1 MSFLHLSLLAGAAA
15 IAVPIMLH
23 LFGQKQPKL
32 IDFPAMRFVV
42 QTAREQ
48 SSSWQLRHF
57 LLLLLRILLL
67 AALAFALARPRVH
80 SAMLGSAIGVGL
92 LGIIAILATLIAAVA
107 FFTSRPLRVWLTA
120 TVVALCLWIA
130 CGLWGATSFTSGPM
144 VPGGDQSAPIAAAI
158 IVDNGPTLEYRAAG
172 QTRIQQ
178 SQEFVKW
185 LLGELPADSR
195 IGILSGAPVGALSLD
210 PAAATSQVNLI
221 RTQGSTVDLASRLG
235 AALELVSKSELE
247 RKEIYIVT
255 DLMQESWQSASPN
268 IAQQLSEL
276 RDEVLVQIVDIGDQ
290 DKANWSLSDVTTDT
304 TSAPVGSDVSF
315 NVTVNRPESADQKT
329 ATIELYAQELDP
341 TYPVVREGQLVTNKE
356 TVVDRQ
362 VVDFGDSATA
372 SAELVATNLQEGT
385 NNFRIRIDKPDPL
398 EIDNERFVS
407 IPTFANQP
415 TLVVASDRR
424 LTQLL
429 AALVDPFSPK
439 EEQLIDEVQYVQM
452 PDTLLEKY
460 AVVCLYDPPRLSSQ
474 VIDKLYRHTAGGG
487 GLFVILGPQAA
498 TGPIAENPSTLGM
511 DRLLPGKLAGIQQ
524 RDDSHAF
531 FDVTLKSHPVFS
543 QFGGWTSDGAS
554 PLWNQF
560 PIYKN
565 WTLTDLVPSARVL
578 LKMSDSG
585 DAALVNHDIGR
596 GQVLTLTTL
605 LPEPENQK
613 RDLWNLLWVADSPYP
628 AFALLVG
635 AFDTLSGVQH
645 SGSTFLAGQTV
656 SLANDLRQ
664 WPASYT
670 LYANHFDA
678 PMRLTPPEGFVDLP
692 VLNQAGVYY
701 LRGQRGGPIVRSI
714 SANISEQ
721 ATNLKRADAATLDS
735 VFGKDNYRL
744 ARNQNEVTSSIGQ
757 ARFGRELFPMLLTLV
772 AGLFL
777 AEQAMSNRFY
787 SLSFSPSRS
796 KRK

>member
-32 IDFPAMRFVV
+32 INFPAMRFVV
-42 QTAREQ
+42 KTAREQ

-57 LLLLLRILLL
+57 LLLLLRVLILG
-67 AALAFALARPRVH
+67 ALAFALARPRVH

-92 LGIIAILATLIAAVA
+92 LGVVATLATLVAAVA

-120 TVVALCLWIA
+120 TVVALSLWIA
-130 CGLWGATSFTSGPM
+130 CGLWGAASFTSGPM

-235 AALELVSKSELE
+235 AALELVSKSKLE

-255 DLMQESWQSASPN
+255 DLMQASWQSASPN

-290 DKANWSLSDVTTDT
+290 DAANWSLSDVTTDT
-304 TSAPVGSDVSF
+304 MAAPVGSDVTF

-329 ATIELYAQELDP
+329 ATVELYAQELDP
-341 TYPVVREGQLVTNKE
+341 TYPVVREGQLVTNAE

-362 VVDFGDSATA
+362 VIDFGDGTTA

-385 NNFRIRIDKPDPL
+385 NNFRIQIDKPDPL

-460 AVVCLYDPPRLSSQ
+460 AVVCLYDPPRLPSS
-474 VIDKLYRHTAGGG
+474 VIDKLYRHAAGGG
-487 GLFVILGPQAA
+487 GLLVVLGPQAA
-498 TGPIAENPSTLGM
+498 TGPIAENSTALGM
-511 DRLLPGKLAGIQQ
+511 DRLLPGKLVGIQQ
-524 RDDSHAF
+524 RGDSHAF

-554 PLWNQF
+554 LWNQF

-565 WTLTDLVPSARVL
+565 WELNDLVPTARVL
-578 LKMSDSG
+578 LQMSDSG
-585 DAALVNHDIGR
+585 DAALVTHDIGR

-645 SGSTFLAGQTV
+645 TRSTFLAGQTV
-656 SLANDLRQ
+656 SLSNDLRQ
-664 WPASYT
+664 WPANYT
-670 LYANHFDA
+670 LYAKHFDA
-678 PMRLTPPEGFVDLP
+678 PIRLTPPEGFVDLP
-692 VLNQAGVYY
+692 ALSQAGVYY
-701 LRGQRGGPIVRSI
+701 LRGQRDGPIVRSI

-721 ATNLKRADAATLDS
+721 ATRLTRADTETLDS
-735 VFGKDNYRL
+735 VFGEDNYRL
-744 ARNQNEVTSSIGQ
+744 AHNKDEVTSSIGQ

-787 SLSFSPSRS
+787 SLSFSPSRG